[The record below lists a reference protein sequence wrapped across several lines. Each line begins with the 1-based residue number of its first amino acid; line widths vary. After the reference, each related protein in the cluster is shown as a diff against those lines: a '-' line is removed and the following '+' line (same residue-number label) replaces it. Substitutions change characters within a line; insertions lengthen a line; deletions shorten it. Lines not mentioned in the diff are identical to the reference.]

1 MILSYVYAFYTV
13 AAFIQSDY
21 TAFKVYI
28 IHDLGA
34 VRAGM
39 WSDDICLEATRYRFK
54 FVELQNWR
62 EILKMCEFSNRL
74 HTLSHYSQI
83 FVYVRIFSK
92 YIYVCVLIFV
102 LLFYPPTVA
111 AKGK

>member
-1 MILSYVYAFYTV
+1 MILNYVYAFYP
-13 AAFIQSDY
+13 ADAFIQSDY

-39 WSDDICLEATRYRFK
+39 WSEDICLEATRYRFK

-92 YIYVCVLIFV
+92 YICVCINFCIIILST
-102 LLFYPPTVA
+102 YSSCYR
-111 AKGK
+111 